1 MAIEKRVEAHIIF
14 SKYRFPYLVWGSGPI
29 QSTMTLLKDYSKADT
44 NRSGATR
51 MFWFGFHITRLM
63 SQNQQFSATFRFIFG
78 LYKWAIIPLE
88 DFLTPKC
95 LFIDESWATLK
106 TAFLYSS
113 CTTIWQITL
122 HSSCTV
128 ALTFSASSTENDLE
142 QDSTSS
148 FFCALINCSLVR
160 RSLLT
165 YINVGLRTGPS
176 LIDLWSWTVSRWDI

>member
-1 MAIEKRVEAHIIF
+1 MKTFCLDSRKELEKRVY
-14 SKYRFPYLVWGSGPI
+14 SKYRFPYLVLGSGPI

-63 SQNQQFSATFRFIFG
+63 SQNQQFSATSRLIFG
-78 LYKWAIIPLE
+78 QIVVQEEYRKAVLSVAHDSSMNEHLGVRKSSNGIMAHLYR
-88 DFLTPKC
+88 PKIRRNVAENC
-95 LFIDESWATLK
+95 WFCDISLVMWKPNQNIRE

-128 ALTFSASSTENDLE
+128 ASGGRHF
-142 QDSTSS
+142 
-148 FFCALINCSLVR
+148 LINA
-160 RSLLT
+160 
-165 YINVGLRTGPS
+165 
-176 LIDLWSWTVSRWDI
+176 